1 MEQNNYQSIGNIDSI
16 LQYIESMDAFHDYP
30 IGNISY
36 DVSTSILSI
45 SIEEVLEG
53 EDWPKESNGR
63 VWFLNFG
70 NIQDMKLDIDVP
82 SGLWI
87 SDMYVNGSGYF
98 VIEFD
103 QGSIAVAPNAI
114 ELLVPKAEKDDSLLP
129 SNSADAPLNMKEMF
143 NDLKNSIAG
152 RKANTEEGGEASEE
166 PTPVNTAPVDNPFR
180 TQAATP
186 AAPATAPAPTPTP
199 APAAAPAPASP
210 NIQAAPAA
218 VPATPAAP
226 AAPAAPQGNPFLK
239 DPNFVP
245 LQPTTPTP
253 PPKAPDPPAVGPV
266 FG

>member
-1 MEQNNYQSIGNIDSI
+1 MEQNDYQSIGDINSI
-16 LQYIESMDAFHDYP
+16 LQYIESMGAFHDYP

-36 DVSTSILSI
+36 DASSSILSI

-70 NIQDMKLDIDVP
+70 NIQDMKLDVDVP
-82 SGLWI
+82 AGLWI
-87 SDMYVNGSGYF
+87 SDIYVNESGYF

-129 SNSADAPLNMKEMF
+129 SNSEDAPLNMKSMF

-152 RKANTEEGGEASEE
+152 RKTNTEESEE
-166 PTPVNTAPVDNPFR
+166 SAEGPAPVNTTPIDNPFR
-180 TQAATP
+180 SQAPTTP
-186 AAPATAPAPTPTP
+186 A
-199 APAAAPAPASP
+199 APAAAPAPAPVSP
-210 NIQAAPAA
+210 NIQ
-218 VPATPAAP
+218 ATPAAP
-226 AAPAAPQGNPFLK
+226 ATPTAPAAPATPQGNPFLN

-245 LQPTTPTP
+245 LQSTTPTP
-253 PPKAPDPPAVGPV
+253 PPKAPDPPVSGPV
-266 FG
+266 FS